1 MQVDLYNGC
10 KMVVM
15 FVVVVVAGITRKE
28 KMVNKF
34 SDNVSFGTRINQSDL
49 WYLI

>member
-15 FVVVVVAGITRKE
+15 VVVVVVAGITRKE